1 MRVILSWIN
10 HFWICW
16 TTVWYAL
23 PANIFYLIGSI
34 LVQTWSKITCLWTRR
49 IMNHLILKKRVLE
62 KYGPD
67 HIKLVWKMDQISGP
81 ETRPIY
87 YRLEHLA
94 RHRAILNCG
103 LKFQT
108 TGPDWCNFLAQSSQ
122 PWVKLSLWKYS
133 IRSRSFLNHNKLK
146 NSLI

>member
-87 YRLEHLA
+87 F

-108 TGPDWCNFLAQSSQ
+108 TVPDRTGATFWPSPLSHEWNFHCE
-122 PWVKLSLWKYS
+122 S
-133 IRSRSFLNHNKLK
+133 IRFDQDPFWTTINWR
-146 NSLI
+146 IP